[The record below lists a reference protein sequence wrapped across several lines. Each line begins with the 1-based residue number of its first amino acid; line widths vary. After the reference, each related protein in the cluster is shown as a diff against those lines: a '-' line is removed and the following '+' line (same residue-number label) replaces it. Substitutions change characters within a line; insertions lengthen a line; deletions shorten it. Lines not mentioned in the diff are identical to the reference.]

1 MNMMNEGASRHVRD
15 LEGRRPPARAAEA
28 GGPEDGRPEAGGPED
43 GTPEDGTPGG
53 GTPGGGTPGGR
64 DPEAIGRFIE
74 RFAGVLHESGVP
86 RMPARVFTALLTA
99 DAGWLTSADVAAV
112 LGVSAAA
119 VSGAVRYL
127 LQVGL
132 VTSAGEPGSRRL
144 SYGVPDH
151 VWQLLLRAHIATMAR
166 WSTTMADGVGL
177 LGAGSPAGERMA
189 ESSRFF
195 DFVTTELPGIL
206 ARWDEYSA
214 AAGVAGRGP
223 DRPGSRGAG
232 TGRPA

>member
-1 MNMMNEGASRHVRD
+1 VRD

-28 GGPEDGRPEAGGPED
+28 GGPEAGGPAAGAAD
-43 GTPEDGTPGG
+43 
-53 GTPGGGTPGGR
+53 GR

-99 DAGWLTSADVAAV
+99 DAGRLTSADIGAV

-177 LGAGSPAGERMA
+177 LGAATPAGERMA

-214 AAGVAGRGP
+214 AAGVAGGGP

>member
-1 MNMMNEGASRHVRD
+1 VRD
-15 LEGRRPPARAAEA
+15 PQGRRSPARATEA
-28 GGPEDGRPEAGGPED
+28 GGPGAGAPDGGNPWANAPDLGNPRASAPDLGNPRASAPD
-43 GTPEDGTPGG
+43 
-53 GTPGGGTPGGR
+53 GR

-86 RMPARVFTALLTA
+86 RMPARVFTALLAA
-99 DAGWLTSADVAAV
+99 DAGRLTSADIGAV

-177 LGAGSPAGERMA
+177 LGAGTPAGERMA

-214 AAGVAGRGP
+214 PARGGADGP
-223 DRPGSRGAG
+223 EGPGPRGAG
-232 TGRPA
+232 TGRRA

>member
-1 MNMMNEGASRHVRD
+1 VRD
-15 LEGRRPPARAAEA
+15 PQEA
-28 GGPEDGRPEAGGPED
+28 GGPD
-43 GTPEDGTPGG
+43 
-53 GTPGGGTPGGR
+53 GR
-64 DPEAIGRFIE
+64 DPEAVGRFIE

-86 RMPARVFTALLTA
+86 RMPARVFTALL
-99 DAGWLTSADVAAV
+99 AV

-132 VTSAGEPGSRRL
+132 ATSAGEPGSRRL
-144 SYGVPDH
+144 SYSVPDH

-177 LGAGSPAGERMA
+177 LGAGTPAGERMA

-214 AAGVAGRGP
+214 AAGSGGDGP
-223 DRPGSRGAG
+223 DGTGPRGAG
-232 TGRPA
+232 AGRPA